1 MRQFRDY
8 TRPKTLLK
16 AAHGKLD
23 VTKPRRVREVV
34 VVPVKEE
41 AFAAARKLHVYA
53 VPIARS
59 TSDVS
64 YIAFYRG
71 APTSAITHYA
81 KVIKISKN
89 MSFQEVFPGG
99 SSILLPED
107 SALKV
112 YHLDPIVEL
121 QRRVKKGRN
130 PPISGPRYTKME
142 RLTKARY
149 LDEIW
154 PPEET
159 AKAKDRGKSRT
170 KAKAKEADA
179 PKKGRASR
187 GGKAAKE
194 AEPKKKGR
202 AERTKGAEPPRT
214 DTKKTPAKRT
224 RKASKTKEKPSE
236 PKEVPEPAPKRR
248 RRGKKKSEATEEP
261 EAVPKP
267 SVHYIVDGSN
277 VALEARTFKEGGR
290 LSQIELLTTKLEET
304 EGAAVTV
311 IVDANLRHHIDRKD
325 DMEVMIKDRRIL
337 QAPAQTD
344 ADEFILLTAEFHRS
358 KGETVVI
365 VSNDRFQD
373 YIKKFKPRFD
383 WVKSSQQKFMFVF
396 SHEGSEVV
404 EAMISIS

>member
-1 MRQFRDY
+1 M
-8 TRPKTLLK
+8 L
-16 AAHGKLD
+16 
-23 VTKPRRVREVV
+23 

-81 KVIKISKN
+81 KVITISKN

-107 SALKV
+107 SSLKV

-154 PPEET
+154 PPEVVVAAKGRGGSRAKVKEADLPKK
-159 AKAKDRGKSRT
+159 AKAGRAVKAAKETGPKERDRSTKTKGTQPSKKDTQKASVKTPTKTSRT
-170 KAKAKEADA
+170 KAKTPEPTEGPKPASKRRKRAR
-179 PKKGRASR
+179 KKGE
-187 GGKAAKE
+187 KE
-194 AEPKKKGR
+194 EG
-202 AERTKGAEPPRT
+202 
-214 DTKKTPAKRT
+214 
-224 RKASKTKEKPSE
+224 TKEE
-236 PKEVPEPAPKRR
+236 GTKEEGTK
-248 RRGKKKSEATEEP
+248 EEGTK
-261 EAVPKP
+261 EEGTKEEGTKEEGEKDAVPQP
-267 SVHYIVDGSN
+267 SVRYIIDGSN
-277 VALEARTFKEGGR
+277 VALEARSFKEGGR
-290 LSQIELLTTKLEET
+290 LSQIELLTAKLAET

-325 DMEVMIKDRRIL
+325 DMEAMIKDRRIL

-358 KGETVVI
+358 KGESVVI
-365 VSNDRFQD
+365 VSNDRYLD
-373 YIKKFKPRFD
+373 YIKRFKPRFD
-383 WVKSSQQKFMFVF
+383 WVKETQQKFMFVF
-396 SHEGSEVV
+396 SHDGSEVI
-404 EAMISIS
+404 EAMTSIT

>member
-1 MRQFRDY
+1 M
-8 TRPKTLLK
+8 L
-16 AAHGKLD
+16 
-23 VTKPRRVREVV
+23 
-34 VVPVKEE
+34 VVPAKEE

-53 VPIARS
+53 VPITRS

-64 YIAFYRG
+64 FIAFYRG

-81 KVIKISKN
+81 KVVRITKN

-112 YHLDPIVEL
+112 YHLDPLVEL

-159 AKAKDRGKSRT
+159 KSTKDRGRSGAKG
-170 KAKAKEADA
+170 KAKAKEADL
-179 PKKGRASR
+179 PKKGRTSR

-202 AERTKGAEPPRT
+202 AERTKGTESP
-214 DTKKTPAKRT
+214 KTET
-224 RKASKTKEKPSE
+224 RKASKTEKKPSGPGE
-236 PKEVPEPAPKRR
+236 GPEPAPKRR
-248 RRGKKKSEATEEP
+248 RRGKKKVEKEEEEEP
-261 EAVPKP
+261 EAGPKP
-267 SVHYIVDGSN
+267 SMRYIVDGSN
-277 VALEARTFKEGGR
+277 VALEARSFKEGGR
-290 LSQIELLTTKLEET
+290 LSQIELLTAKLEET
-304 EGAAVTV
+304 EGAVVTV

-396 SHEGSEVV
+396 SHEGSEVI

>member
-1 MRQFRDY
+1 M
-8 TRPKTLLK
+8 L
-16 AAHGKLD
+16 
-23 VTKPRRVREVV
+23 

-81 KVIKISKN
+81 KVIRISKN

-121 QRRVKKGRN
+121 QRRVKKGWN
-130 PPISGPRYTKME
+130 PPISGPRYTELEK
-142 RLTKARY
+142 LIKARY
-149 LDEIW
+149 LDEVW
-154 PPEET
+154 APEET
-159 AKAKDRGKSRT
+159 TSTKDRGKSGAKDKETDEPKRT
-170 KAKAKEADA
+170 K
-179 PKKGRASR
+179 ASR
-187 GGKAAKE
+187 GGRAAKE
-194 AEPKKKGR
+194 AGPKKKGR
-202 AERTKGAEPPRT
+202 AKKTKGTEPSKR
-214 DTKKTPAKRT
+214 DTKKTPAKT
-224 RKASKTKEKPSE
+224 TKKASKTKEKP
-236 PKEVPEPAPKRR
+236 PEPASKRR
-248 RRGKKKSEATEEP
+248 KRGKKKGEKKEGEKKEGEKKEEKKGEP
-261 EAVPKP
+261 DAVPKP
-267 SVHYIVDGSN
+267 SLHYIVDGSN
-277 VALEARTFKEGGR
+277 VALEARSFKEGGR
-290 LSQIELLTTKLEET
+290 LSQIELLTAKLAET

-344 ADEFILLTAEFHRS
+344 ADEFILLTAEYHRS
-358 KGETVVI
+358 RGETVVI
-365 VSNDRFQD
+365 VSNDRYQD
-373 YIKKFKPRFD
+373 YIKRFKPRFD
-383 WVKSSQQKFMFVF
+383 WVKESQQKFMFVF
-396 SHEGSEVV
+396 SHDGSEVI
-404 EAMISIS
+404 EAMTSIT

>member
-1 MRQFRDY
+1 
-8 TRPKTLLK
+8 
-16 AAHGKLD
+16 
-23 VTKPRRVREVV
+23 VV

-107 SALKV
+107 SSLKV

-154 PPEET
+154 PPEV
-159 AKAKDRGKSRT
+159 AQAAKDRGRSRS
-170 KAKAKEADA
+170 KAKEADV
-179 PKKGRASR
+179 PKKAKAGR
-187 GGKAAKE
+187 GVKVAKE
-194 AEPKKKGR
+194 AGPKEKGRPKKTKATQPSKKDTQKASVKTAKKTSGTKERTPEPTEGPKPASKRRKRAKKKG
-202 AERTKGAEPPRT
+202 E
-214 DTKKTPAKRT
+214 
-224 RKASKTKEKPSE
+224 KEE
-236 PKEVPEPAPKRR
+236 EE
-248 RRGKKKSEATEEP
+248 EEP
-261 EAVPKP
+261 GEVPKP
-267 SVHYIVDGSN
+267 SVRYIVDGSN
-277 VALEARTFKEGGR
+277 VALEARSFKEGGR
-290 LSQIELLTTKLEET
+290 LSQIELLTAKLSET
-304 EGAAVTV
+304 DGAAVTV

-325 DMEVMIKDRRIL
+325 DMEDMIKDRRIL

-358 KGETVVI
+358 KGESVVI
-365 VSNDRFQD
+365 VSNDRYQD
-373 YIKKFKPRFD
+373 YIKRFKPRFD
-383 WVKSSQQKFMFVF
+383 WVKETQQKFMFVF
-396 SHEGSEVV
+396 SHDGSEVI
-404 EAMISIS
+404 EAMTSIT

>member
-1 MRQFRDY
+1 M
-8 TRPKTLLK
+8 
-16 AAHGKLD
+16 
-23 VTKPRRVREVV
+23 V
-34 VVPVKEE
+34 VVPVKED

-53 VPIARS
+53 VPISRS

-81 KVIKISKN
+81 KVITISKN

-130 PPISGPRYTKME
+130 PPISGPRYTKLDK
-142 RLTKARY
+142 LTKARY

-159 AKAKDRGKSRT
+159 ATTKKGAKAG
-170 KAKAKEADA
+170 AKAKGSAA

-194 AEPKKKGR
+194 AEPQKKGR
-202 AERTKGAEPPRT
+202 AERTKGTEPPKT
-214 DTKKTPAKRT
+214 DTKKPPAKRT
-224 RKASKTKEKPSE
+224 RKASKTKEKPPE
-236 PKEVPEPAPKRR
+236 PEEGPKPAPKRR
-248 RRGKKKSEATEEP
+248 RQGKKKEETREEP
-261 EAVPKP
+261 EAGPKP

-290 LSQIELLTTKLEET
+290 LSQIELLTAKLEET

-383 WVKSSQQKFMFVF
+383 WVKGSQQKFMFVF
-396 SHEGSEVV
+396 SHEGSEVI

>member
-1 MRQFRDY
+1 M
-8 TRPKTLLK
+8 
-16 AAHGKLD
+16 
-23 VTKPRRVREVV
+23 V
-34 VVPVKEE
+34 VVPVKED

-53 VPIARS
+53 VPISRS
-59 TSDVS
+59 ASDVS

-112 YHLDPIVEL
+112 YHLDQLVEL

-130 PPISGPRYTKME
+130 PPISGPRYTKLDK
-142 RLTKARY
+142 LTKARY

-159 AKAKDRGKSRT
+159 AKAKGTSG
-170 KAKAKEADA
+170 AKAKE
-179 PKKGRASR
+179 PESQKKTRASR
-187 GGKAAKE
+187 GGKAAKG
-194 AEPKKKGR
+194 AEPKKKGQ
-202 AERTKGAEPPRT
+202 AERKKGSEPAKT
-214 DTKKTPAKRT
+214 QAKKTPAKRT
-224 RKASKTKEKPSE
+224 RTTSKTKEKAPEPEKGSE
-236 PKEVPEPAPKRR
+236 PASKRGT
-248 RRGKKKSEATEEP
+248 RGKAKSEVKEEEP
-261 EAVPKP
+261 GEVPKP
-267 SVHYIVDGSN
+267 SVRYIVDGSN

-290 LSQIELLTTKLEET
+290 LSQIELLTAKLEET
-304 EGAAVTV
+304 EGASVTV

-344 ADEFILLTAEFHRS
+344 ADEFILLTAEYHRS
-358 KGETVVI
+358 SGEEVII

-383 WVKSSQQKFMFVF
+383 WVKNSQQKFMFVF
-396 SHEGSEVV
+396 SHEGSEVI

>member
-1 MRQFRDY
+1 M
-8 TRPKTLLK
+8 
-16 AAHGKLD
+16 
-23 VTKPRRVREVV
+23 
-34 VVPVKEE
+34 VVPVREE

-53 VPIARS
+53 VPISRS

-107 SALKV
+107 STLKV

-130 PPISGPRYTKME
+130 PPISGPRYTKLDK
-142 RLTKARY
+142 LTKARY
-149 LDEIW
+149 LDEVW
-154 PPEET
+154 PPEEMAS
-159 AKAKDRGKSRT
+159 AKEGEKSRT
-170 KAKAKEADA
+170 KAKVADEPKKTRTGRVGKAVKETE
-179 PKKGRASR
+179 PKKGGRTGRAKAAAPPKVDAKKTSPRTTTKASR
-187 GGKAAKE
+187 
-194 AEPKKKGR
+194 
-202 AERTKGAEPPRT
+202 
-214 DTKKTPAKRT
+214 
-224 RKASKTKEKPSE
+224 TKEKPSE
-236 PKEVPEPAPKRR
+236 PKEGPEPAPKRR
-248 RRGKKKSEATEEP
+248 SRGKKKTETKVDTKVEP
-261 EAVPKP
+261 EAGPKP

-290 LSQIELLTTKLEET
+290 LSQIELLTAKLEET

-344 ADEFILLTAEFHRS
+344 ADEFILLTAEYHRS
-358 KGETVVI
+358 SGEEVII

-383 WVKSSQQKFMFVF
+383 WVNNSQQKFMFVF
-396 SHEGSEVV
+396 SHEGSEVI